1 MKVVMLRDVK
11 GVGRAHE
18 SVEVRDGHA
27 LNFLIP
33 KGMAIPA
40 TPAALKNAELR
51 QKRTEE
57 QKILSAKL
65 VEERLVALSETPVV
79 IRKKANEQGHLYDA
93 VDAKDIAEA
102 AALPVDAIRIDKPF
116 KELGTRDVPVSVG
129 EGFGKFQIMI
139 EAE

>member
-1 MKVVMLRDVK
+1 MKIVLTKDVK
-11 GVGRAHE
+11 GTGRAHE
-18 SVEVRDGHA
+18 AIEVRDGHA

-33 KGMAIPA
+33 KGMAVPA

-57 QKILSAKL
+57 QKVLSAKL
-65 VEERLVALSETPVV
+65 VEERLAALSDTPVV

-102 AALPVDAIRIDKPF
+102 AALPVDAIRIEKPF
-116 KELGTRDVPVSVG
+116 KELGTHDVPVLVG
-129 EGFGKFQIMI
+129 EGFGKFSITI
-139 EAE
+139 ETE